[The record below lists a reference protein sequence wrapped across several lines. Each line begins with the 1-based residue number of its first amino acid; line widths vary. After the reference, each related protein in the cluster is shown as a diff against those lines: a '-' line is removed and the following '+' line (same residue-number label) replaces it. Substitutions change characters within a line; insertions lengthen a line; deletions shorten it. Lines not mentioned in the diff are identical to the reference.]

1 MTPLEKDE
9 LIRTAANEVLDLISD
24 RHTSANWSPQRE
36 GFDTYF
42 DAESMED
49 EAAEIIRKAIGKI
62 TAAQE
67 KTPAVS
73 SEGEQP

>member
-1 MTPLEKDE
+1 
-9 LIRTAANEVLDLISD
+9 
-24 RHTSANWSPQRE
+24 
-36 GFDTYF
+36 
-42 DAESMED
+42 MED